1 MFKLWKESA
10 EPWKPFIVCIE
21 LPWSIFCC
29 IFPSSNRMS
38 PCSIPIEVSIVSVG
52 SCCSSLPS
60 CTTPSK
66 PGNWS
71 CKSPNSRKLAKSSSG
86 AETIGDHDV
95 VEIWFMTAVSE
106 KDAFIRYRWFWAL
119 NCVFCVPP
127 SLSTNSPQT
136 WPLPPLSVRPNS
148 VAQWKA
154 AGGPAE
160 WTERPFTS
168 DVWYWGGLV
177 GW

>member
-1 MFKLWKESA
+1 M
-10 EPWKPFIVCIE
+10 E
-21 LPWSIFCC
+21 LPWFIPCRIC
-29 IFPSSNRMS
+29 PSSNRIS
-38 PCSIPIEVSIVSVG
+38 PCSSPIEVSIVPAG

-66 PGNWS
+66 LGNWS

-106 KDAFIRYRWFWAL
+106 IVAFMKHRWSWTPE
-119 NCVFCVPP
+119 CVFCGP
-127 SLSTNSPQT
+127 SRLSTNSPQT
-136 WPLPPLSVRPNS
+136 WPLPPLSVRRNS
-148 VAQWKA
+148 LAQWKA

-160 WTERPFTS
+160 GTGNLLPSIYGAGVVLLAGSMAIVLGKCWRKLKREM
-168 DVWYWGGLV
+168 D
-177 GW
+177 